1 MSLRNQRRMAA
12 EILKVGEG
20 RVWIDPEKADE
31 VDLAITR
38 EDIKRLVHEKVIRKI
53 SEKGISRARA
63 HMLHAKKKKG
73 KRRGYGSRSGG
84 RGARLSQK
92 EAWMNRVR
100 AQRNR
105 LRELRGR
112 HAITERIYRQLYVM
126 AKSGA
131 FRSVSDLERHIEA
144 HNLRRRR

>member
-1 MSLRNQRRMAA
+1 LSLRNQRRIAA
-12 EILKVGEG
+12 EILKVGED
-20 RVWIDPEKADE
+20 RVWIDPEKADD

-38 EDIKRLVHEKVIRKI
+38 EDIRRLIHEKVIRKNP
-53 SEKGISRARA
+53 EKGVSRARA
-63 HMLHAKKKKG
+63 QVLHAKKKKG

-84 RGARLSQK
+84 KEARQSRK
-92 EAWMNRVR
+92 EAWKKRIR
-100 AQRNR
+100 AQRRR
-105 LRELRGR
+105 LRDLRNR

-131 FRSVSDLERHIEA
+131 FHSVSDLKRHIEA